1 MSCKKEWF
9 RANKSKL
16 HMKSDDNVDYEE
28 ALKKLSIAE
37 TSVLDLVEQGLTS
50 VEIAK
55 RLGNS
60 PRTIQ
65 THKNNI
71 CRKLGLKGRL
81 GLIKMAMDG

>member
-16 HMKSDDNVDYEE
+16 HMESKDYIRYEE
-28 ALKKLSIAE
+28 EIKRLSVAE